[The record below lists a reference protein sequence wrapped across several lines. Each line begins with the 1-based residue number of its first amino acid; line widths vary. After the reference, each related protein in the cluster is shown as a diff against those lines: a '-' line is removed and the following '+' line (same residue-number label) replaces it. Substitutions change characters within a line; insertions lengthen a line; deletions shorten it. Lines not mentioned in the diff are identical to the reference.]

1 MLQTNTAHK
10 HQIES
15 GEHSFALVDSRS
27 NPAWHSF
34 ANKVFDADS
43 GDVSISEIMN
53 GAKLSNWNV
62 RLDEV
67 APAFPNHNFITD
79 SYLVVR
85 DNPYKENTTDV
96 LSVVG
101 SRYKVV
107 QNEELFSFAE
117 NLHDGNPNVKV
128 DSAGSLKD
136 GRIVYGSWSLPNE
149 LVLDPQGANDKTN
162 LYLIVWTSHDGSV
175 AVQAAITPVRV
186 RCQNTLNLA
195 MKRAKQSFKIRHTA
209 TAEGRILQAREAL
222 GLSVAYFDEFS
233 KEAQELFSREVTDK
247 KFSEIINAIYPKPAK
262 DAKKVALTKW
272 ENKVILLDDLYHN
285 SKTNSNIKGTAWGA
299 LNAFTERLDYF
310 RSARKGG
317 ESLAASA
324 SGFDPVLT
332 AEKNKI
338 KKAILELTA

>member
-1 MLQTNTAHK
+1 MNNLAHK
-10 HQIES
+10 SEVEK
-15 GEHSFALVDSRS
+15 GEVSFALVDSRS

-34 ANKVFDADS
+34 ANKVFDS
-43 GDVSISEIMN
+43 ENDVTISEIMD

-62 RLDEV
+62 RLEDV
-67 APAFPNHNFITD
+67 APAFPNHNFISD

-85 DNPYKENTTDV
+85 DNPYTENATDV

-128 DSAGSLKD
+128 DSAGSLKN
-136 GRIVYGSWSLPNE
+136 GRVVYGSWNLPNE
-149 LVLDPQGANDKTN
+149 LILDPNGANDKTS

-195 MKRAKQSFKIRHTA
+195 MKRAKQSFKIRHTQ
-209 TAEGRILQAREAL
+209 TADGKILQAREAL

-233 KEAQELFSREVTDK
+233 KEAQELFSREITDK
-247 KFSEIINAIYPKPAK
+247 KFSEIINKLYPKPEQ
-262 DAKKVALTKW
+262 DKKGALKKW
-272 ENKVILLDDLYHN
+272 ENKVVLLDELYHN
-285 SKTNSNIKGTAWGA
+285 SNTNANIKGTAWGA
-299 LNAFTERLDYF
+299 LNALTERLDYF
-310 RSARKGG
+310 RTARKGNG
-317 ESLAASA
+317 ESLMAGA

>member
-1 MLQTNTAHK
+1 MQNQNTIHK
-10 HQIES
+10 SQIES
-15 GEHSFALVDSRS
+15 GEQSFALVESRT

-34 ANKVFDADS
+34 ANKVFDSDS
-43 GDVSISEIMN
+43 DVSVQEIMD

-85 DNPYKENTTDV
+85 DNPYTENSTDV

-128 DSAGSLKD
+128 DSAGSLKQ
-136 GRIVYGSWSLPNE
+136 GRVVYGSWSLPNE
-149 LVLDPQGANDKTN
+149 LILDPKGANDKTS

-195 MKRAKQSFKIRHTA
+195 MKQAKQSFKIRHTQ
-209 TAEGRILQAREAL
+209 TADGKILAAREAL
-222 GLSVAYFDEFS
+222 DLSVAYFDEFS
-233 KEAQELFSREVTDK
+233 KEAELLFNREITNA
-247 KFSEIINAIYPKPAK
+247 KFSQIINGIYPKPEQ
-262 DAKKVALTKW
+262 DKKGALKKW
-272 ENKVILLDDLYHN
+272 ENKVVLLDELYHN
-285 SKTNSNIKGTAWGA
+285 SKTNENIKGTAWGA

-310 RSARKGG
+310 RTARKGNG
-317 ESLAASA
+317 ESLMAGA

-338 KKAILELTA
+338 KKQILALTA

>member
-1 MLQTNTAHK
+1 MQNQNTIHK
-10 HQIES
+10 SEITS
-15 GEHSFALVDSRS
+15 GEQSFALVESRT

-34 ANKVFDADS
+34 ANKIFDS
-43 GDVSISEIMN
+43 ESDVSVQEIMD

-85 DNPYKENTTDV
+85 DNPYTENSTDV

-128 DSAGSLKD
+128 DSAGSLKQ
-136 GRIVYGSWSLPNE
+136 GRVVYGSWSLPNE
-149 LVLDPQGANDKTN
+149 LVLDPNGANDKTS

-175 AVQAAITPVRV
+175 AVQAAVTPVRV

-195 MKRAKQSFKIRHTA
+195 MKQAKQSFKIRHTQ
-209 TAEGRILQAREAL
+209 TADGKILAAREAL

-233 KEAQELFSREVTDK
+233 KEAELLFNREVTDK
-247 KFSEIINAIYPKPAK
+247 KFSQIINAIYPKPEQ
-262 DAKKVALTKW
+262 DKKGALKKW
-272 ENKVILLDDLYHN
+272 ENKVVLLDELYHN
-285 SKTNSNIKGTAWGA
+285 SKTNENIKGTAWGA

-310 RSARKGG
+310 RTARNGNT
-317 ESLAASA
+317 ESLNAGA

-338 KKAILELTA
+338 KKQILALTA